1 MNHRQG
7 TANNSSDGLT
17 RRHFLAAAL
26 SLAASGL
33 SVSKAEPAAAPDTE
47 PNTRQTASTDLLG
60 VLADPA
66 AAARFGRAYLAAH
79 PAEADLDALIDQLRA
94 AVSSRHGSLPTDADA
109 LTAALVAVVEQ
120 EYATL
125 PPGRVDGWLLAP
137 SEARL
142 YALAAL
148 ASGPSGA

>member
-7 TANNSSDGLT
+7 TADNASGGLT
-17 RRHFLAAAL
+17 RRHFIAAAL
-26 SLAASGL
+26 SLAAGGL
-33 SVSKAEPAAAPDTE
+33 SGALAEPAAAPGTKSDR
-47 PNTRQTASTDLLG
+47 RQAASTDLLR

-79 PAEADLDALIDQLRA
+79 PAEADLDLLIDQLRA
-94 AVSSRHGSLPTDADA
+94 AVSNRHGSVPTDADA
-109 LTAALVAVVEQ
+109 LTSALVAVVEQ